1 MAWIDRFTGFTLV
14 DVVAVAA
21 LLALWTLTNYIIENA
36 PEHRPSVTQ
45 IMARYRRDW
54 MRTMVGR
61 NPRIVDTSVL
71 GFLRQGATFFASTTL
86 LVIGGGL
93 AVLGNTEQLSGV
105 VADFT
110 LDSPS
115 PFVWEVKILVIL
127 IIISN
132 AFLKFVWAH
141 RLFGYCA
148 ILMVSVPNE
157 ESDPNAFPM
166 AARAAEICT
175 TASRSFNRGL
185 RSIYFALAGLAW
197 LIGPAALIFAATLSF
212 LVLYRR
218 EFKSRSRAILLADM
232 KNAPIKGLA

>member
-1 MAWIDRFTGFTLV
+1 MTWIEQFDGFSPF
-14 DVVAVAA
+14 DAGAVVA
-21 LLALWTLTNYIIENA
+21 LIGLWALTNYIIENA
-36 PEHRPSVTQ
+36 PAHRPSVTQ
-45 IMARYRRDW
+45 IMAGFRRDW

-61 NPRIVDTSVL
+61 NPRIVDTAVL
-71 GFLRQGATFFASTTL
+71 GFLRQGSTFFASTTL
-86 LVIGGGL
+86 LIIGGGL

-105 VADFT
+105 AADFALNNT
-110 LDSPS
+110 S
-115 PFVWEVKILVIL
+115 PFVWEVKILIVL
-127 IIISN
+127 ALVGN

-148 ILMVSVPNE
+148 ILIVSVPN
-157 ESDPNAFPM
+157 DDTDVNALPM
-166 AARAAEICT
+166 AAKAAEICT

-197 LIGPAALIFAATLSF
+197 LVGPVALTGAAVISF

-232 KNAPIKGLA
+232 TNNPVKGLA